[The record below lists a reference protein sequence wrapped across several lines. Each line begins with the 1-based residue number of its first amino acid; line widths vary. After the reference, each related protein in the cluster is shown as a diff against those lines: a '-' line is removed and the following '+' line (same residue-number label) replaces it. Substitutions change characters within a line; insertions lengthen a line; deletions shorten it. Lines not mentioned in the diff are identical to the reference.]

1 MDAPEVR
8 SKMHERYFLRE
19 KMFGPYSFIN
29 VPGGKEDSDGDD
41 YSLRNIVE
49 AAVVVK
55 IVQKLYKGTSRLPS
69 LNNFIY
75 KQVFC

>member
-8 SKMHERYFLRE
+8 SKKHERCFLRE

-29 VPGGKEDSDGDD
+29 VPGGNEDGDGDD

-55 IVQKLYKGTSRLPS
+55 IVQKLYKGMSRLPS